1 MTYKFTG
8 GEKTMNTDKLKGKL
22 VEKRKNYNECSKA
35 LGITITAF
43 SNKMNGHSKFN
54 IEEVNSLANYLNLT
68 NQEKIDIFLN

>member
-1 MTYKFTG
+1 MAYKFMG

-22 VEKRKNYNECSKA
+22 VEKRKNYDECSKA

-54 IEEVNSLANYLNLT
+54 IEEVNSLANYLELT
-68 NQEKIDIFLN
+68 KKEKIDIFLS